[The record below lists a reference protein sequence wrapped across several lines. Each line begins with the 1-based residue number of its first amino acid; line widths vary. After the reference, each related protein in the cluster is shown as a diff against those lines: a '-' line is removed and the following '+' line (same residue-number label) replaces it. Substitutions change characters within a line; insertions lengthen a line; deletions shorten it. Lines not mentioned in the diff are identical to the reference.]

1 MNKFQTQYAG
11 WFIYIYCQRSI
22 WINVSHTRVGS
33 EFCSNMITP
42 LIIQCQ
48 MYLVKLDMNHISSSD
63 SWPSIIASSCLR
75 GQLTA
80 GEIWM
85 IMPTMTMDDRVPFL
99 FYKINKY
106 QNWIK
111 YPRTRL
117 LINNLEVLPTKKKK
131 KHKRIETDCTHYLII
146 NREQQ
151 DFWS

>member
-1 MNKFQTQYAG
+1 MNKLQTQYAG

-33 EFCSNMITP
+33 EFCSNMITS

-48 MYLVKLDMNHISSSD
+48 MYLVKLDMNYISSSD

-85 IMPTMTMDDRVPFL
+85 IMPTMMMDDRVPFL

-117 LINNLEVLPTKKKK
+117 LINNLEVLPTKKKNTRGLR
-131 KHKRIETDCTHYLII
+131 RIEPIT
-146 NREQQ
+146 
-151 DFWS
+151 